1 MEYRD
6 RRVSTPEKVNM
17 QSKRTLPKWV
27 RVYVW
32 KHASLLSGV
41 YVAPRVATAKT
52 TIGTGT
58 DTGQDMPERQTLS

>member
-17 QSKRTLPKWV
+17 QSKRILPKWV

-32 KHASLLSGV
+32 KHTSLLSGV
-41 YVAPRVATAKT
+41 YVAPRDATAKT
-52 TIGTGT
+52 TMGTGT
-58 DTGQDMPERQTLS
+58 DKGQDTPERQTLS